1 MNHIKEAAFPNLFI
15 SGNIASRSGY
25 AFLSRFC
32 CFPQFVTGSSF
43 PFMNPACIRRL
54 GAVEQG
60 RDVTKGHKSGRNIA
74 VIGKE

>member
-15 SGNIASRSGY
+15 SGNIAGRSGY

-32 CFPQFVTGSSF
+32 CFRQFVTAYPY
-43 PFMNPACIRRL
+43 PFMNPICIRGL